1 MSRELE
7 NRLISIRRHL
17 HQFPELSNE
26 EFETTRSIQKWLEE
40 EDIEIRQTGL
50 KTGVFADIKGG
61 KPGPTVAIRADIDAL
76 PIEEKTGLPF
86 ASKVK
91 GVMHACGHDF
101 HTAAV
106 IGAAYLLK
114 EYQSELS
121 GTVRL
126 LFQPAEEL
134 GGGAAHVIKDGQI
147 EDVATIIGLHNKPDL
162 PVGTIGI
169 KEGPLMAAVDRFHI
183 VLQGKGSHA
192 AIPQNGN
199 DPIAAGAQLI
209 TALQTIVS
217 RNVSPLE
224 SAVVSVTRITGG
236 STWNVIPGEV
246 ILEGTIRTFE
256 PVIREEVKK
265 KFYSIVNH
273 IAAAFSQE
281 AVIGWFPGPAALHNH
296 SAITEM
302 ARSSALGQT
311 LEVIEPCPS
320 MAGED
325 FAYYLQ
331 HIPGSF
337 AFFGTNGNED
347 WHHPAF
353 TVDEKAIMKAAYFL
367 SASAKDLLG
376 KHGEWLRQD
385 LPRTF
390 GESLCTL
397 D

>member
-1 MSRELE
+1 MGRELE
-7 NRLISIRRHL
+7 SRLIAIRRHL
-17 HQFPELSNE
+17 HQHPELSNE
-26 EFETTRSIQKWLEE
+26 EFETTKSIRKWLGEE
-40 EDIEIRQTGL
+40 AIEIRQTGL

-61 KPGPTVAIRADIDAL
+61 KPGPTIAIRADIDAL
-76 PIEEKTGLPF
+76 PIEEQTGLPF

-114 EYQSELS
+114 EYQPELS

-134 GGGAAHVIKDGQI
+134 GGGAAYVIKDGQI
-147 EDVATIIGLHNKPDL
+147 DNVAAIIGLHNKPDL

-169 KEGPLMAAVDRFHI
+169 KEGALMAAVDRFQI

-192 AIPQNGN
+192 AIPQSGN

-246 ILEGTIRTFE
+246 TLEGTIRTFE
-256 PVIREEVKK
+256 SAIREEVKQ
-265 KFYSIVNH
+265 KFHSIVNN

-281 AVIGWFPGPAALHNH
+281 AVIDWFPGPPALHNH
-296 SAITEM
+296 PAITEM
-302 ARSSALGQT
+302 ARSSALGQS
-311 LEVIEPCPS
+311 LGVIDPEPS

-331 HIPGSF
+331 HIPGTF

-367 SASAKDLLG
+367 SESAKDLLC
-376 KHGEWLRQD
+376 KHGEW
-385 LPRTF
+385 
-390 GESLCTL
+390 
-397 D
+397 